1 MGWDLLVGNNK
12 DERMHLNIVQSG
24 PLKSASA
31 IAKCQ
36 QWCWVQQ
43 RDF

>member
-1 MGWDLLVGNNK
+1 
-12 DERMHLNIVQSG
+12 MHLNIVQSG